1 MIRKILETLFGKTE
15 YGTNKMELE
24 WEVYLQEYGA

>member
-1 MIRKILETLFGKTE
+1 MIRFIMNLFKKTE
-15 YGTNKMELE
+15 YGTKNELE